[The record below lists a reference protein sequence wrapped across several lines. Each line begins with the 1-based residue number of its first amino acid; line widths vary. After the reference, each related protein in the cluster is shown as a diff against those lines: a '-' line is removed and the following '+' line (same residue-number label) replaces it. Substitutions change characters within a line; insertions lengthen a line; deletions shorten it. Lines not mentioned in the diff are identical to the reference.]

1 MVTVQ
6 MGNDRSALSLLV
18 SLNDSTSAEAYC
30 VLEGAVIPRTVGL
43 EIGRGEG
50 LLAWAELLPAKN
62 DNEKEGRKTANQEP
76 RTKALLK
83 ILMEIYT
90 QDGRQASSNLMPII
104 IWP

>member
-30 VLEGAVIPRTVGL
+30 VLEGAVIPRTV
-43 EIGRGEG
+43 G